1 MLQQEIETVRCL
13 LPTENYAKVRRT
25 STRTRRCGRV
35 GSAPKRDKW
44 AAMRGAV
51 NVRAQPRAA
60 LVSVLMTASQLASRG
75 GGVDNILAA
84 TQVRDRIDAGAV
96 PLRIEADFVTCSQ

>member
-1 MLQQEIETVRCL
+1 MLQQEIDYSPYAAYYPRKTMRKFADFVADAYRC
-13 LPTENYAKVRRT
+13 
-25 STRTRRCGRV
+25 

>member
-1 MLQQEIETVRCL
+1 MLQQEIDYS
-13 LPTENYAKVRRT
+13 PYAAYYPRKTMRKFAGLRRE
-25 STRTRRCGRV
+25 RGGRV
-35 GSAPKRDKW
+35 GSAPKRDTW

-51 NVRAQPRAA
+51 TFRAQPRAA

-75 GGVDNILAA
+75 GGVDNILAT

>member
-1 MLQQEIETVRCL
+1 MLQWEMYTRYRPL
-13 LPTENYAKVRRT
+13 GLPTENYAKVRQT
-25 STRTRRCGRV
+25 SSRV
-35 GSAPKRDKW
+35 DEWTSARKREKW

>member
-1 MLQQEIETVRCL
+1 MDEW
-13 LPTENYAKVRRT
+13 T
-25 STRTRRCGRV
+25 SAR
-35 GSAPKRDKW
+35 KREKW

>member
-1 MLQQEIETVRCL
+1 
-13 LPTENYAKVRRT
+13 
-25 STRTRRCGRV
+25 
-35 GSAPKRDKW
+35 
-44 AAMRGAV
+44 MRGAV
-51 NVRAQPRAA
+51 NFRTVQPRAA

-84 TQVRDRIDAGAV
+84 TQVRDRIDAGAT

>member
-1 MLQQEIETVRCL
+1 MDASGQL
-13 LPTENYAKVRRT
+13 L
-25 STRTRRCGRV
+25 
-35 GSAPKRDKW
+35 KRDKW

>member
-1 MLQQEIETVRCL
+1 MRKFARLR
-13 LPTENYAKVRRT
+13 
-25 STRTRRCGRV
+25 GRV
-35 GSAPKRDKW
+35 RSARKRDKW

-84 TQVRDRIDAGAV
+84 KQVQDRIDAGAV